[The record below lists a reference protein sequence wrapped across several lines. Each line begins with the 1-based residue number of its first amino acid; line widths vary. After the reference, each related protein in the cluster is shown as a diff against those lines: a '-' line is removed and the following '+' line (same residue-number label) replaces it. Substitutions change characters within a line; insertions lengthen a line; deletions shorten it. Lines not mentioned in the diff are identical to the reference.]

1 MAAETMPASVPMRRP
16 SLRASLFGLGTVF
29 GKTMRD
35 SRRAVILALVFI
47 TLMVLSGA
55 AAIGS
60 AFGTVESRQQMIN
73 LALTLPAVFQG
84 ELGRPVGLEH
94 LGGLIEWRYHSIFL
108 LLLPIWSIVA
118 LSGTLA
124 SEAGRG
130 SLDVVL
136 THPFAR
142 RRVAV
147 EKLAAHLVAVTI
159 AMVGLTLAI
168 WLSVATYATL
178 PGDEVALG
186 DAASYALMTGLLMLL
201 PGSIA
206 FAASAVVG
214 RGAAAGI
221 AAAAML
227 GSYFVNGYR
236 SMVPAFESATPLSW
250 YSWTSNHVPLAGL
263 YDWASLGGVALVA
276 AGFLVVGV
284 LAFERRDVGITVR
297 VPAPHL
303 PRFLIGLRDPLGRTF
318 GDRIPT
324 AIAWGVGIGIYVL
337 LISTSA
343 GELAKAISSVPTLQ
357 QMMDLLYPDIDFGTV
372 GGVLQ
377 LIFIG
382 FGLPVF
388 GFAAATILGGWASEE
403 TSGRLEVVL
412 SAPMTRFS
420 WFIRSGVGMFGGIV
434 LAATIVAVA
443 SAIGALSQG
452 SDVVAPTVGT
462 YVLALYGAAL
472 AGLGLAMAGL
482 VRSSLGAPTVI
493 VVTIAMFLIALLAH
507 ALNLPD
513 WVADLDLTSHY
524 GQPLVGHWDGVGVL
538 ASLGLAFGG
547 LLLGAFGVGRR
558 DVAR

>member
-29 GKTMRD
+29 GKTVRD